1 MAFKLRQPIKIDPV
15 ARYEVPFTPDNIPDG
30 SGLVARANDNGNM
43 IVNKNI
49 PRNSKLRKIAESHE
63 DNHLRAMMDGK
74 LAYDDKAVY
83 HNMDGKGMKRTPRS
97 EFNESN
103 KNLPWE
109 APAYRAGEAMAKVD
123 MKPKKNKLN
132 RAGKVEAGNFAFAF
146 REIGKPMRSADTEK
160 VSMNERFGSAMINMF
175 GKGPMLKTG
184 PGDPP
189 KSDEDTDPSGNKTA
203 QVNINK
209 EAKQKAESILA
220 ESDYKTEDLGG
231 GKTRFFKEAEAD
243 VTKVIP
249 GRKVTNRAES
259 SGSWLDSFKNEKDK
273 ALYEQYKGKEGGPTG
288 EPGTKAYADWKS
300 TFAGFGDQT
309 ITGKAK
315 VKDEYI
321 KQDEEEKTTEEETTE
336 EEKEEETT
344 ETTQERRKRLN
355 EDCGEGMRWSEHY
368 QKCVKKTKNKG
379 GGRKTNQYGG
389 KTKKKSLF
397 SVCTSNSCPTF

>member
-49 PRNSKLRKIAESHE
+49 PRNSKLRKVAESHE

-74 LAYDDKAVY
+74 LAYDNKAVY

-97 EFNESN
+97 QFDESDR
-103 KNLPWE
+103 NLAWE
-109 APAYRAGEAMAKVD
+109 KPAYEAGEKMAKVD

-132 RAGKVEAGNFAFAF
+132 RAGKVESGNFAFAF

-175 GKGPMLKTG
+175 GKGLTLKTG
-184 PGDPP
+184 PGTPP
-189 KSDEDTDPSGNKTA
+189 VSNPDTDPSGNKTS
-203 QVNINK
+203 QVKINQ
-209 EAKQKAESILA
+209 EAKQKAEKLLA
-220 ESDYKTEDLGG
+220 EANFETEDLGD
-231 GKTRFFKEAEAD
+231 GKTRYYKEAEAN
-243 VTKVIP
+243 VTKVVP
-249 GRKVTNRAES
+249 GKKVTNKAGGNEEFLA
-259 SGSWLDSFKNEKDK
+259 GFKNKKDN
-273 ALYEQYKGKEGGPTG
+273 ALYEQYKGTEGGPKG
-288 EPGTKAYADWKS
+288 EPGTREYASWKS

-321 KQDEEEKTTEEETTE
+321 KQDEEEETKEEENTEEE
-336 EEKEEETT
+336 EKKKLKIGDPGT
-344 ETTQERRKRLN
+344 
-355 EDCGEGMRWSEHY
+355 DCPEGMRWSNTN
-368 QKCVKKTKNKG
+368 QKCVKKEKQTKFK
-379 GGRKTNQYGG
+379 KTKT
-389 KTKKKSLF
+389 KTKKQKLF
-397 SVCTSNSCPTF
+397 SVCTSNSCPSFK

>member
-49 PRNSKLRKIAESHE
+49 PRNSKLRKVAESHE

-74 LAYDDKAVY
+74 LAYDNKAVY

-97 EFNESN
+97 QFDESDR
-103 KNLPWE
+103 NLAWE
-109 APAYRAGEAMAKVD
+109 KPAYEAGEKMAKVD

-132 RAGKVEAGNFAFAF
+132 RAGKVESGNFAFAF

-175 GKGPMLKTG
+175 GKGPTLKTG

-189 KSDEDTDPSGNKTA
+189 VSNPDTDPSGNKTS
-203 QVNINK
+203 QVKLNQ
-209 EAKQKAESILA
+209 EAKKKAETLLA
-220 ESDYKTEDLGG
+220 EADYKTEDLGE
-231 GKTRFFKEAEAD
+231 GKTRYYKEAEAD
-243 VTKVIP
+243 VTKVVP
-249 GRKVTNRAES
+249 GKTVTKKAES
-259 SGSWLDSFKNEKDK
+259 SGSWLDSFKNEKDNT
-273 ALYEQYKGKEGGPTG
+273 LYEQYKGTEGGPTG
-288 EPGTKAYADWKS
+288 EPGTKEYAKWKS

-336 EEKEEETT
+336 EKEKEKLKIGDPGT
-344 ETTQERRKRLN
+344 
-355 EDCGEGMRWSEHY
+355 DCGKGMRWSNHN
-368 QKCVKKTKNKG
+368 QKCVEDKGAPKVKGNKNKV
-379 GGRKTNQYGG
+379 
-389 KTKKKSLF
+389 KKQKLF
-397 SVCTSNSCPTF
+397 SVCTSSSCPSF

>member
-49 PRNSKLRKIAESHE
+49 PRNSKLRKVAESHE

-74 LAYDDKAVY
+74 LAYDNKAVY

-97 EFNESN
+97 QFDESDR
-103 KNLPWE
+103 NLAWE
-109 APAYRAGEAMAKVD
+109 KPAYEAGEKMAKVD

-132 RAGKVEAGNFAFAF
+132 RAGKVESGNFAFAF

-175 GKGPMLKTG
+175 GKGLTLKTG
-184 PGDPP
+184 PGTPP
-189 KSDEDTDPSGNKTA
+189 VSNPDTDPSGNKTS
-203 QVNINK
+203 QVKINQ
-209 EAKQKAESILA
+209 EAKQKAEKLLA
-220 ESDYKTEDLGG
+220 EANFETEDLGD
-231 GKTRFFKEAEAD
+231 GKTRYYKEAEAN
-243 VTKVIP
+243 VTKVVP
-249 GRKVTNRAES
+249 GKKVTNKAGGNEEFLA
-259 SGSWLDSFKNEKDK
+259 GFKNKKDN
-273 ALYEQYKGKEGGPTG
+273 ALYEQYKGTEGGPKG
-288 EPGTKAYADWKS
+288 EPGTREYASWKS

-321 KQDEEEKTTEEETTE
+321 KQDEEEETKEEENTEEE
-336 EEKEEETT
+336 EKKKLKIGDPGT
-344 ETTQERRKRLN
+344 
-355 EDCGEGMRWSEHY
+355 DCPEGMRWSKTN
-368 QKCVKKTKNKG
+368 QKCVKKEKQTKFK
-379 GGRKTNQYGG
+379 KTNT
-389 KTKKKSLF
+389 KTKKQKLF
-397 SVCTSNSCPTF
+397 SVCTSNSCPSFK